1 MIIFKIKVVIGGS
14 NVDYVLQ
21 VNEDLK
27 VSKLENIE
35 TNSFLW
41 SRI

>member
-1 MIIFKIKVVIGGS
+1 MIVFKIKVVIGGS

-27 VSKLENIE
+27 VSKPKYIV
-35 TNSFLW
+35 TN
-41 SRI
+41 